1 MKEIIMDTNKRTAR
15 VAGLLYL
22 IVAITGF
29 FSPYVR
35 GRIIVNGDAAA
46 TANNIMNSE
55 WLFRI
60 GFVSDLIMVTSWIL
74 LVFAL
79 YKLFESV
86 NKNYGLLMIA
96 FVLVGSTITCIN
108 ALNKFAALLAL
119 NGADYFTTFGTGQ
132 LQGLAMLFLDLCK
145 SGNFIAHI
153 FFGLWLFPLSYLV
166 IKSGFIPRI
175 LGALLAVAGFGY
187 LIDFFTFFLSPN
199 FGVTVTPFTFWGEL
213 LLLLWLLIKGVAVQK
228 PATTEEG
235 Y

>member
-1 MKEIIMDTNKRTAR
+1 MNTNKRTAS

-29 FSPYVR
+29 FSPYVS
-35 GRIIVNGDAAA
+35 GRLIVNGDAAA

-55 WLFRI
+55 CLFRF
-60 GFVSDLIMVTSWIL
+60 GLVSDLIMVTSWIL

-96 FVLVGSTITCIN
+96 FVLVGSAITCIN
-108 ALNKFAALLAL
+108 ALNKFAALLVL
-119 NGADYFTTFGTGQ
+119 NGAGYLTTFATGQ

-166 IKSGFIPRI
+166 IKSGFIPRL

-187 LIDFFTFFLSPN
+187 LIDFFTFFLFPN
-199 FGVTVTPFTFWGEL
+199 FGVAVTPFTFWGEL

-228 PATTEEG
+228 PATTEAG
-235 Y
+235 